1 MQIQNRKSSA
11 LLGNANTTWQL
22 RHAVLPAG
30 KAFKEIHYEHHHQST
45 S

>member
-1 MQIQNRKSSA
+1 MQIQSRKSWA

-30 KAFKEIHYEHHHQST
+30 KAFKEIHHANHYQST